1 MALNNFATEAKE
13 ITKSDTINAST
24 FLNAGI
30 IYVGTAGDLNVI
42 VHGTKDPGKTTGLDV
57 IDAGSGYTSATGVAT
72 TGGHG
77 SGLTVEVIA
86 LGDNTIG
93 DVIIENSGTGYQIN
107 DIIKV
112 DAGNGD
118 AELKVVNVSDLPN
131 GQQAVTFIGV
141 QAGTTLDVLVDYVL
155 ATDTTAGGLVSLK

>member
-13 ITKSDTINAST
+13 ITKDDNINAST

-42 VHGTKDPGKTTGLDV
+42 VHGTKDPGQTTGLDV
-57 IDAGSGYTSATGVAT
+57 IDGGGGYTSATGVAT
-72 TGGHG
+72 SGGHG
-77 SGLTVEVIA
+77 SGLTVQVVA
-86 LGDNTIG
+86 LGDNTLG
-93 DVIIENSGTGYQIN
+93 DVIIEDPGSGYQIN

-112 DAGNGD
+112 EAGNGE
-118 AELKVVNVSDLPN
+118 AKLKVVNVSDLPS
-131 GQQAVTFIGV
+131 GQQAVTFAGV

-155 ATDTTAGGLVSLK
+155 ATDTTAGALVSLK